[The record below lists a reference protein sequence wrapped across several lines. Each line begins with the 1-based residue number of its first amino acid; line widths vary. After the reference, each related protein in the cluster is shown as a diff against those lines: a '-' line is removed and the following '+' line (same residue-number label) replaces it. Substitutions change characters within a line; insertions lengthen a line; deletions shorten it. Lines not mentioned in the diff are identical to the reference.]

1 LKERNKPVR
10 PPKTPEAPFF
20 LRTLPGLEPKFI
32 PSEDTTKE
40 IKEVPSRILNFS
52 AIRPKTPFIKTLE
65 EAENGAS
72 DGCMYQLSHCS
83 FLIMSH
89 SKLFHFVLEISEM
102 SSLMIKF

>member
-1 LKERNKPVR
+1 LKERNKPIR

-52 AIRPKTPFIKTLE
+52 AIRPKTPFIKALE
-65 EAENGAS
+65 EAENGVP
-72 DGCMYQLSHCS
+72 DGCMYQISSSSSLRLS
-83 FLIMSH
+83 LTISH
-89 SKLFHFVLEISEM
+89 SKLVHF
-102 SSLMIKF
+102 FT